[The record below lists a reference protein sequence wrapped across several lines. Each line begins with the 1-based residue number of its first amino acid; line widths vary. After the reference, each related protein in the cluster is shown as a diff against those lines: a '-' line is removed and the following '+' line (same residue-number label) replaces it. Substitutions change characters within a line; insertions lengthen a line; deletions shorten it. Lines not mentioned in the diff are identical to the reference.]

1 MIRRFVG
8 LIWGPEGRV
17 ELVRDYLQPHPYLW
31 PKMAPLLAWLEE
43 RGFDDWHDIGR
54 DAGVEAFI
62 SSRLPHE
69 LGGLDFHAHPIV
81 VYAGPAKPKTGGQ
94 SVILELG
101 PEALEAI
108 GYLEPYPC
116 PVEGC
121 RGVVRVPMNI
131 TPGIYSCT
139 CGAARLHVRL
149 PMYGEKVG
157 SRFVLEEVRK

>member
-8 LIWGPEGRV
+8 LIWGLDGKV
-17 ELVRDYLQPHPYLW
+17 EVVRDWSQSPSYLW

-62 SSRLPHE
+62 SSRLPYE
-69 LGGLDFHAHPIV
+69 LSRLDFHAHPITTYV
-81 VYAGPAKPKTGGQ
+81 GPSKPKTSGR
-94 SVILELG
+94 SAILELG

-116 PVEGC
+116 PVKGC
-121 RGVVRVPMNI
+121 EETVRVPTNI
-131 TPGIYSCT
+131 TPGIYSCP
-139 CGAARLHVRL
+139 CRAARIHVRL
-149 PMYGEKVG
+149 PRYGEKVG
-157 SRFVLEEVRK
+157 RRFVLEEVR